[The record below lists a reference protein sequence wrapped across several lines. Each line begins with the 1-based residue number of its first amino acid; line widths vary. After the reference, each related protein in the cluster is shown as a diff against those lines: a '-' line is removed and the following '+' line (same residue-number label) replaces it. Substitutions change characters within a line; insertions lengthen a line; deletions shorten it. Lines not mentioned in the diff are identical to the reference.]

1 MTGAPDNNPSGS
13 SKHRGVCYVAPM
25 DMIAIWFGGLIP
37 TLLLSRLTLLP
48 VKPEHRGRPS
58 RLLVAH
64 AIAFALC
71 VLLLGFTDG
80 EGGIGGRIANM
91 FGDGLVSGARVY
103 ALPQIFWFILEW
115 VWRAHTALQE
125 VRVEDE

>member
-1 MTGAPDNNPSGS
+1 
-13 SKHRGVCYVAPM
+13 M
-25 DMIAIWFGGLIP
+25 DMIAIWFGALIP

-58 RLLVAH
+58 RLLLAH

-71 VLLLGFTDG
+71 VLLLGLT
-80 EGGIGGRIANM
+80 ANM

-115 VWRAHTALQE
+115 VWRARTARQQ

>member
-1 MTGAPDNNPSGS
+1 
-13 SKHRGVCYVAPM
+13 M
-25 DMIAIWFGGLIP
+25 DMIAIWFGALIP

-58 RLLVAH
+58 RLLIAH
-64 AIAFALC
+64 ALAFGLC

-91 FGDGLVSGARVY
+91 FGDGLTSGARIY
-103 ALPQIFWFILEW
+103 ALPQAFWFVAEW
-115 VWRAHTALQE
+115 FWRVRTAGQ
-125 VRVEDE
+125 RAQIEDE